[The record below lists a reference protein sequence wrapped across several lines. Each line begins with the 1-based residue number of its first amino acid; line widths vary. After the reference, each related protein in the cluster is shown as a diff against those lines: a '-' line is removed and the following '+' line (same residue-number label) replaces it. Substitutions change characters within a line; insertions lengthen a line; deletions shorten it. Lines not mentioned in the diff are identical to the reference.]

1 MLAMSLKDTHLTEG
15 EDVVLELRTHL
26 KALFWPI
33 VLLVVLVAAVAV
45 TAALGAPAVAVEV
58 VAVVAFLLACLVVLP
73 RWARWL
79 TTRYVVTTKR
89 ILVRSGIVTRTGRD
103 IPLYRINDVASEQG
117 LLDRMFG
124 CGTLVVS
131 DASEK
136 PGLVLHDVP
145 HVDDVQVRLHELLF
159 AHDDNS
165 DDGEF
170 PPGEPQRRRGR

>member
-1 MLAMSLKDTHLTEG
+1 MADTHLTDG
-15 EDVVLELRTHL
+15 EDVVLELRTHA

-45 TAALGAPAVAVEV
+45 TAALGAPAIAVGV
-58 VAVVAFLLACLVVLP
+58 VGVVAFLLACVVVLP
-73 RWARWL
+73 RWVRWL

-89 ILVRSGIVTRTGRD
+89 VLVRSGVVTRIGRD
-103 IPLYRINDVASEQG
+103 IPLYRINDIASERG

-145 HVDDVQVRLHELLF
+145 DVEDVQVRLHELLF
-159 AHDDNS
+159 AHDDGS

-170 PPGEPQRRRGR
+170 PPGEPRRPRGR

>member
-1 MLAMSLKDTHLTEG
+1 MLAMSLKDLTEG

-26 KALFWPI
+26 KALFWPF
-33 VLLVVLVAAVAV
+33 VLLVALVAAVAV
-45 TAALGAPAVAVEV
+45 TAALGAPARAVEV

-89 ILVRSGIVTRTGRD
+89 VLVRSGIVTRTGRD

-117 LLDRMFG
+117 ILDRMFG

-131 DASEK
+131 DASDK

-170 PPGEPQRRRGR
+170 PPGEPQRRRAR